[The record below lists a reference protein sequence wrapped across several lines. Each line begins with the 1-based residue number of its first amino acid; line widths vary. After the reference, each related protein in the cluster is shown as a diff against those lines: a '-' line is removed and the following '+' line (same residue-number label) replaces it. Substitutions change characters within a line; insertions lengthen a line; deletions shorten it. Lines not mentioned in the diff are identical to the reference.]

1 MSTIISSLFLFL
13 FLISAN
19 LLWKFNRTAYEEE
32 QAYRGLNMFFEE
44 DGSFRR
50 DVVHTSGLTF
60 LKDKEGNLKVIKQV
74 KPYGIGIL

>member
-32 QAYRGLNMFFEE
+32 QADRCLNRFCED

-74 KPYGIGIL
+74 KPCDIGIL